1 MKIVTRCHENYDEMG
16 LFVQSTVI
24 EIMTSLFY
32 HTHTQRSVGH
42 VVI

>member
-16 LFVQSTVI
+16 LFAQSAVI
-24 EIMTSLFY
+24 EIMTSLIY
-32 HTHTQRSVGH
+32 HTHIQRSVGH

>member
-32 HTHTQRSVGH
+32 HTDTAGGYDDAVR
-42 VVI
+42 